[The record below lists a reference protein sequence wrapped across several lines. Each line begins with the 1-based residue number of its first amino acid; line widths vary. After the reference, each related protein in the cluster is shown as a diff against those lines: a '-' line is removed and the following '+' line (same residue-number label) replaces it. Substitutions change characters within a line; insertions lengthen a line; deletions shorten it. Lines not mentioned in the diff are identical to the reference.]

1 MIDRHREEGK
11 ENKEGR
17 NDKAAEVIAHLA
29 AEFLSRESNR
39 MSLITVTDV
48 DLARDMSQAI
58 ILVSVFPDDKAKG
71 ALDFMKRQRY
81 DFREYVRQNSR
92 LKRIPKFDFE
102 IDAGEKHRQH
112 IDELLRE

>member
-11 ENKEGR
+11 ESR

-29 AEFLSRESNR
+29 AQFLSRESNR

-48 DLARDMSQAI
+48 DLAQDMSQAI

-71 ALDFMKRQRY
+71 ALDFMNRQRN
-81 DFREYVRQNSR
+81 DLRDYVRENSR
-92 LKRIPKFDFE
+92 LRRIPKFKFE